1 MNYFYFNFIYNV
13 IFLIPE
19 EVVTSEEEGDSSI
32 IFLSPDSAFEELSE
46 DSEASEAGLVS
57 SSLFSSSTSKIFGFI
72 LNSLLV
78 LLISE
83 PGTYGGEPGTYG
95 GEPDGTY
102 VGEPDGTYVGEPGAY

>member
-46 DSEASEAGLVS
+46 DSDSELGLVSETGLVS
-57 SSLFSSSTSKIFGFI
+57 SCGFSTSKIFGFI
-72 LNSLLV
+72 LISLLT
-78 LLISE
+78 LLISK
-83 PGTYGGEPGTYG
+83 PVSGL
-95 GEPDGTY
+95 
-102 VGEPDGTYVGEPGAY
+102 